1 MLRAL
6 HLIDL
11 PYEGI
16 WLDQL
21 ELVPFVVP
29 LFDSGTFLA
38 RPFASISCF
47 FTVDGVLVGLV
58 VICIVFSFA
67 RTLTAITVTTSLLF
81 ATGCVSFRTGQ
92 SQCLQLASNCIH
104 NSLCVSTY
112 TVILMRFCDTD
123 SCSGR

>member
-21 ELVPFVVP
+21 ELVPFDVP
-29 LFDSGTFLA
+29 FFDSGMFLA

-67 RTLTAITVTTSLLF
+67 RTLTSITVTTSLLF
-81 ATGCVSFRTGQ
+81 ATGCVSFG
-92 SQCLQLASNCIH
+92 LVNLNASNWLVIA
-104 NSLCVSTY
+104 Y
-112 TVILMRFCDTD
+112 ITVCACLLILLFL
-123 SCSGR
+123 

>member
-6 HLIDL
+6 QLIDL

-21 ELVPFVVP
+21 ELVSFDVP
-29 LFDSGTFLA
+29 LFDSGMFLA
-38 RPFASISCF
+38 RPFASTSCF

-67 RTLTAITVTTSLLF
+67 HTLTAITVTTSLLF
-81 ATGCVSFRTGQ
+81 ATGVALMTASFSWLLRW
-92 SQCLQLASNCIH
+92 SSP
-104 NSLCVSTY
+104 
-112 TVILMRFCDTD
+112 
-123 SCSGR
+123 SCMA